1 MPWAGKEGARP
12 LVAEVAARAEL
23 QRWDGMVLHA
33 ADTALLAQKDRA
45 GTHMVTEDREKVR
58 HDKEIQLI

>member
-1 MPWAGKEGARP
+1 
-12 LVAEVAARAEL
+12 
-23 QRWDGMVLHA
+23 MVLHA